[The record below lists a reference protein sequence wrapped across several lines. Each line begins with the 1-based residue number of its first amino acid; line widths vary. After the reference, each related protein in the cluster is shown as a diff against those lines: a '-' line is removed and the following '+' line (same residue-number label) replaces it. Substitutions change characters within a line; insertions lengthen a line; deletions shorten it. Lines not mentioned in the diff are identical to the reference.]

1 MSSRAAPATVELRSP
16 DGRIKIAL
24 VDDRITVRVTYQGA
38 TVIEPS
44 PVGII
49 VDGINFGERAKI
61 VRTDKYRQQ
70 EQYPTRG
77 VHSQATNHFNGMRI
91 SFSHPSTQDG
101 FTVDLRAFDDGIAF
115 RTLIP
120 GAGKKRVPDEATT
133 FTLPDGSVVW
143 YHDHEGHYEGIH
155 SRKELTR
162 IAEGEWAA
170 PPLTIKLPGQ
180 GGYAA
185 ITEAALIN
193 FAGMVLQTDGK
204 RGFRARLG
212 HSAPP
217 SYPFRLRYAG
227 DVERLAI
234 PAPVE
239 GTIVTPWRVVMIGAN
254 LNTLVNCDI
263 VSNVSPAPDPHLFPR
278 GFDTE
283 WIKPGRAVWKY
294 LDGGE
299 NTLGEMK
306 EFSRLAA
313 ELGFGY
319 NIIEGFWQRWSEAEL
334 RDLVTYSRE
343 RDVGIWLWKHTKDLR
358 AADAREKFF
367 RQCRDA
373 GVKGVKLDFF
383 DHEAKEIIDL
393 YQTLLKEAAEA
404 KLMVDFHGANKPA
417 GESRTW
423 PNEMTREGI
432 YGLEHRRTES
442 WAGINTILPFTRML
456 AGHADYTPVHFG
468 ERRRETSWPH
478 QIATA
483 AIFTSPVLIYGAH
496 PKNLLSNPAVEVI
509 KSIPATWDETIALE
523 ACEIGELAAFARRS
537 GSTWFLAVL
546 NGATARTLR
555 IPMSFLGQRAYDA
568 LLVRDDP
575 SEAASVK
582 LEKTRVNARDL
593 LRLDLRAGGGF
604 IGRFTP

>member
-1 MSSRAAPATVELRSP
+1 MESIL
-16 DGRIKIAL
+16 
-24 VDDRITVRVTYQGA
+24 VRVQKL
-38 TVIEPS
+38 S
-44 PVGII
+44 
-49 VDGINFGERAKI
+49 
-61 VRTDKYRQQ
+61 VRRGTGVQ
-70 EQYPTRG
+70 EQYPSRG
-77 VHSQATNHFNGMRI
+77 VHSQARNHFNGVRI
-91 SFSHPSTQDG
+91 SFSHPGARDG
-101 FTVDLRAFDDGIAF
+101 FVIDVRAFDDGVAF
-115 RTLIP
+115 RTVVP
-120 GAGKKRVPDEATT
+120 GEGKKRIPDEATT
-133 FTLPDGSVVW
+133 FVFPEGSVAW

-155 SRKELTR
+155 ARKEISR
-162 IAEGEWAA
+162 IGEGDWAA
-170 PPLTIKLPGQ
+170 PPVTVKLPGAS
-180 GGYAA
+180 GYAA
-185 ITEAALIN
+185 ITEAALAN
-193 FAGMVLQTDGK
+193 YAGMVLQTDGK

-212 HSAPP
+212 HAAPP
-217 SYPFRLRYAG
+217 SYPFRLRYAN

-234 PAPVE
+234 PAAVE

-254 LNTLVNCDI
+254 LNALVNCDI
-263 VSNVSPAPDPHLFPR
+263 VNSVSPPPDTRLFPL
-278 GFDTE
+278 GLKTE

-299 NTLGEMK
+299 NTLAEMK

-313 ELGFGY
+313 ELGFEY
-319 NIIEGFWQRWSEAEL
+319 NVIEGFWQRWSEAEL

-343 RDVGIWLWKHTKDLR
+343 RGVGIWLWKHTRDLR
-358 AADAREKFF
+358 APDAREKFF
-367 RQCRDA
+367 SQCRDA

-393 YQTLLKEAAEA
+393 YQILLKEAAA
-404 KLMVDFHGANKPA
+404 SKLMVDFHGANKPA

-442 WAGINTILPFTRML
+442 WAGINTTLPFTRML

-468 ERRRETSWPH
+468 ERRRETSWAH

-496 PKNLLSNPAVEVI
+496 PKNLLSNPAVEII
-509 KSIPATWDETIALE
+509 KSIPATWDETIALA

-555 IPMSFLGQRAYDA
+555 TPLSFLESTSYEA

-575 SEAASVK
+575 GDAASVK
-582 LEKTRVNARDL
+582 VERSRATAKDVLVLE
-593 LRLDLRAGGGF
+593 LRAGGGF
-604 IGRFTP
+604 IGRFSPNPPVEIARASVTVIELIQSPYKQVR